1 MSSVLVNPT
10 SSSASAAFALAPR
23 RHQDLNGKTVGLLD
37 NTKYNS
43 DRLLDALGELLEQRY
58 QVAGLVKERKPYFGR
73 PVPDDQAKAL
83 AERCDVVVTAVGD

>member
-10 SSSASAAFALAPR
+10 SSSATTAFALAPR
-23 RHQDLNGKTVGLLD
+23 SNRDLKGKTVGLLD

-43 DRLLDALGELLEQRY
+43 DRLLEEIGVLLGQRY
-58 QVAGLVKERKPYFGR
+58 QVAGVVQERKPYFGR